1 MKSTLQVLLAL
12 MFCAYSSYHKT
23 DPVKPTEVD
32 DLNKSGYAF
41 DVNVVRINSEY
52 SEFACS
58 MFREKLVIVSSKT
71 IGAFGPGIDSKTNEP
86 FTDLY
91 YLDVGKNGNFSR
103 TSWFSRILN
112 TKANEGQVAFSKDE
126 NTIYYTRSDIHNTSN
141 YKLYKAELRRNAPG
155 KWFDEL
161 ELAISSNDYSV
172 ESPHV
177 SADGKFLYF
186 SSNMEGGFGGFDIYM
201 ARIYKDGGI
210 GTPVNLGNKINS
222 IEDEKYPFTSKDNK
236 ELYFSST
243 GHESMGGYD
252 IFISNRLDGV
262 YTAPRNLGRAVNSD
276 KDEIAFVMIN
286 TKSGVFSSNKAKK
299 SNTYNMYHFEAK
311 MLYKELQGV
320 ITTEDRKILPN
331 VTVVLLNSEGQE
343 IERQKTN
350 VDAAYHFKIKPFEN
364 YQIIAEKEG
373 FENYTLDLK
382 PSANS
387 QHSVL
392 KMQPKVEVSYNKV
405 KH

>member
-1 MKSTLQVLLAL
+1 MKSTLQVLFAL

-23 DPVKPTEVD
+23 DPKKPTEVD

-41 DVNVVRINSEY
+41 DVNVVRINSDY

-71 IGAFGPGIDSKTNEP
+71 IGAIGPGIDSKTNEP

-91 YLDVGKNGNFSR
+91 YLDIDKKGHFSR

-126 NTIYYTRSDIHNTSN
+126 NTIYYTRSDRQHTSN
-141 YKLYKAELRRNAPG
+141 YKLYKAELRKDTPG

-161 ELAISSNDYSV
+161 ELAISSDDYSV

-201 ARIYKDGGI
+201 ARIHKDGGI
-210 GTPVNLGNKINS
+210 GTPVNLGDTINS

-243 GHESMGGYD
+243 GHESIGGYD
-252 IFISNRLDGV
+252 IFISNRLEGV
-262 YTAPRNLGRAVNSD
+262 YTAPRNLGRSVNSD
-276 KDEIAFVMIN
+276 KDEIAFVIIDDKN
-286 TKSGVFSSNKAKK
+286 GVFSSNKAKK

-320 ITTEDRKILPN
+320 ITTEDHRILPN
-331 VTVVLLNSEGQE
+331 ATVVLLNSAGEE
-343 IERQKTN
+343 IERQKTS
-350 VDAAYHFKIKPFEN
+350 VDASYRFKIKPFEN

-373 FENYTLDLK
+373 FEDYTLQLN
-382 PSANS
+382 PSAKS
-387 QHSVL
+387 QNSVL
-392 KMQPKVEVSYNKV
+392 KMTPKVEVSYN
-405 KH
+405 